1 MMQPNLLDRDF
12 YAGDPHPTFAWMR
25 AHSPVY
31 RDPQSG
37 LWGLFLH
44 EDIIWAERHREI
56 FSNAPGS
63 RPRNGPQPSMIDS
76 DDPIHIRRRHIVD
89 KGFAMSRV
97 AAYEDWIRSIVT
109 ELIDVI
115 EQAGRCDVVTDLAA
129 PLPTAV
135 IADLLGV
142 KKEDRARLQRWSDEM
157 ISGADGPQNVT
168 ETVLKAAAD
177 YYTYMSEVLDDR
189 RARPR
194 EDLISVLVHAQ
205 IDGLGLSPEE
215 LMGESLLLLVGGNET
230 TRNAISGGLEALL
243 QDRGQWEMLL
253 DDPGKIAGAVEE
265 CLRWAT
271 PVINMA
277 RTTTQDVEVRG
288 HTIPKGDQVL
298 LLYTSG
304 NRDEN
309 VFEQPDRF
317 DVSRDPNPHITFGYG
332 THYCL
337 GASLAR
343 VEIRVMLQE
352 LVRRLPGIRLAD
364 PPEPLRRTHSSFIRG
379 LLSLPVTFDG
389 G

>member
-1 MMQPNLLDRDF
+1 MKPNLLDRDF
-12 YAGDPHPTFAWMR
+12 YAGDPFPTFAWMR

-31 RDPQSG
+31 HDPKSG
-37 LWGLFLH
+37 LWGLFRH
-44 EDIIWAERHREI
+44 EDIVWAERHREI

-76 DDPIHIRRRHIVD
+76 DDPIHIRRRHLVD

-109 ELIDVI
+109 ELIDSI
-115 EQAGRCDVVTDLAA
+115 DQAGGCDVVRDLAA

-142 KKEDRARLQRWSDEM
+142 RKEDRAALQQWSDEM
-157 ISGADGPQNVT
+157 ISGADGIENVT

-177 YYTYMSEVLDDR
+177 YYAYMNAVLDDR
-189 RARPR
+189 RAHPR

-205 IDGLGLSPEE
+205 IDGQGLSQDE

-230 TRNAISGGLEALL
+230 TRNAISGGIEALL
-243 QDRGQWEMLL
+243 RDRRQWEMLL
-253 DDPGKIAGAVEE
+253 DDPEKIPGAVEE
-265 CLRWAT
+265 CLRWVT

-277 RTTTQDVEVRG
+277 RTTTRDVEVRG
-288 HTIPKGDQVL
+288 RAIPQGDQVL
-298 LLYTSG
+298 LMYTSG

-309 VFEQPDRF
+309 VFERPDEF
-317 DVSRDPNPHITFGYG
+317 DILRDPNPHITFGYG

-352 LVRRLPGIRLAD
+352 LVRRLPGISLAD
-364 PPEPLRRTHSSFIRG
+364 PTGAVRHTHSSFIRG
-379 LLSLPVTFDG
+379 LLALPVTIDG
-389 G
+389 R

>member
-1 MMQPNLLDRDF
+1 MEPNLVDRDF
-12 YAGDPHPTFAWMR
+12 YAGDPYPTFAWMR
-25 AHSPVY
+25 AHAPVY
-31 RDPQSG
+31 HDKQSG
-37 LWGLFLH
+37 LWGLFRH

-76 DDPIHIRRRHIVD
+76 DDPIHIRRRHLVD

-109 ELIDVI
+109 ELIDAL
-115 EQAGRCDVVTDLAA
+115 EHAGGCDVVRDLAA

-142 KKEDRARLQRWSDEM
+142 RKEDRLRLQQWSDEM
-157 ISGADGPQNVT
+157 IAGADGIENVT

-177 YYTYMSEVLDDR
+177 YYGYMNEVLDDR
-189 RARPR
+189 RAQPR
-194 EDLISVLVHAQ
+194 EDLISVLVHAR
-205 IDGLGLSPEE
+205 IDGQGLSQEE
-215 LMGESLLLLVGGNET
+215 LLGESLLLLVGGNET

-243 QDRGQWEMLL
+243 RDRRQWEMLL
-253 DDPGKIAGAVEE
+253 EDVNLIPGAVEE

-288 HTIPKGDQVL
+288 VTIPHGDQVL
-298 LLYTSG
+298 LIYTSG

-309 VFEQPDRF
+309 VFERPEEF
-317 DVSRDPNPHITFGYG
+317 DILRDPNPHITFGYG

-343 VEIRVMLQE
+343 VEVRVMLQE
-352 LVRRLPGIRLAD
+352 LVKRLPGIALAD
-364 PPEPLRRTHSSFIRG
+364 PAGAVRHTHSSFIRG
-379 LLSLPVTFDG
+379 LLALPVTFEG
-389 G
+389 R

>member
-1 MMQPNLLDRDF
+1 MEPNLVDRDF
-12 YAGDPHPTFAWMR
+12 YADDPYPTFAWMR
-25 AHSPVY
+25 ANSPVY
-31 RDPQSG
+31 RDKKSG

-76 DDPIHIRRRHIVD
+76 DDPIHIRRRHLVD

-109 ELIDVI
+109 DLIEAV
-115 EQAGRCDVVTDLAA
+115 EPTGGCDVVRDLAA

-142 KKEDRARLQRWSDEM
+142 RKEDRSALQQWSDEM
-157 ISGADGPQNVT
+157 IAGADGIENVT

-177 YYTYMSEVLDDR
+177 YYAYMNAVLDDR
-189 RARPR
+189 RAQPR

-205 IDGLGLSPEE
+205 IDGQGLSREE
-215 LMGESLLLLVGGNET
+215 LLGESLLLLVGGNET

-243 QDRGQWEMLL
+243 RDRRQWEMLL
-253 DDPGKIAGAVEE
+253 DHAGLIPGAVEE

-277 RTTTQDVEVRG
+277 RTTTRDVDVRG
-288 HTIPKGDQVL
+288 VTIPKGDQVL
-298 LLYTSG
+298 LMYTSG

-309 VFEQPDRF
+309 VFERPDEF
-317 DVSRDPNPHITFGYG
+317 DILRDPNPHITFGYG

-343 VEIRVMLQE
+343 VEVRVMLQE
-352 LVRRLPGIRLAD
+352 LVRRLPGITLTD
-364 PPEPLRRTHSSFIRG
+364 PTGDVRHTHSSFIRG
-379 LLSLPVTFDG
+379 LLALPVTFESP
-389 G
+389 

>member
-1 MMQPNLLDRDF
+1 MEPNLVDRDF
-12 YAGDPHPTFAWMR
+12 YAGDPYPAFAWMR
-25 AHSPVY
+25 AHAPVY
-31 RDPQSG
+31 HDKQSG

-44 EDIIWAERHREI
+44 EDIVWAERHREI

-76 DDPIHIRRRHIVD
+76 DDPIHIKRRHLVD

-109 ELIDVI
+109 ELIDAI
-115 EQAGRCDVVTDLAA
+115 EHAAGCDVVCDLAA

-142 KKEDRARLQRWSDEM
+142 RKEDRLRLQQWSDEM
-157 ISGADGPQNVT
+157 IDGADGIENVT

-177 YYTYMSEVLDDR
+177 YYAYMNAVLDDR

-205 IDGLGLSPEE
+205 IDGQGLSQDE
-215 LMGESLLLLVGGNET
+215 LLGESLLLLAGGNET

-243 QDRGQWEMLL
+243 RDRRQWEMLL
-253 DDPGKIAGAVEE
+253 DDVDLIPGAVEE
-265 CLRWAT
+265 SLRWAT

-288 HTIPKGDQVL
+288 VAIPKGDQVL
-298 LLYTSG
+298 L
-304 NRDEN
+304 
-309 VFEQPDRF
+309 
-317 DVSRDPNPHITFGYG
+317 
-332 THYCL
+332 
-337 GASLAR
+337 
-343 VEIRVMLQE
+343 
-352 LVRRLPGIRLAD
+352 
-364 PPEPLRRTHSSFIRG
+364 
-379 LLSLPVTFDG
+379 
-389 G
+389 